1 MVARCVYGPRCTCI
15 NGTGCY
21 PCMKPIDT
29 ISVTTA
35 AGDRPPTHNVD
46 YPLFYVVL
54 ILLMAAALLAW
65 QAHSRVASFR
75 ESQEQVA
82 VASVT
87 GAANEIE
94 TLLFELRRSVGV
106 FAAEQAQLLGY
117 LAEHPGD
124 ESRFADLNA
133 KIRSY
138 FPEVFAFTV
147 ADDAGVVLL
156 EELPNLVGEAC
167 QRDIRRFAT
176 EGHRQGVRIHPQP
189 DGYHF
194 DIMAPLPG
202 QGGVFFISFKPNM
215 LVRVLANS
223 QAPGHWLL
231 LVLQGDPARVVEAS
245 AEGVRGA
252 FKREHFLQPWELE
265 ALKFATPVEGSLWN
279 LLDIASPEL
288 LTEQRMQSWTQAGA
302 LLMVFIAASLS
313 MLYLTR
319 HEERRRSRA
328 ERSLRES
335 HATLKA
341 VIEGIADGVYMKD
354 LDGRYRLV
362 NSKFAQLVGAPVSE
376 VVGRG
381 DVDLFSEAVAIRFAH
396 ADEETIGSARVSTRE
411 ETDEAREQTALVT
424 RAPYYDAENRVAGV
438 IGIRHDITELK
449 QVQEQVRRHER
460 ELAHVDRLSLMGEL
474 ASSLAH
480 ELNQPLGAVV
490 NYAQAC
496 LGMVRSGGGDTDK
509 VITAL
514 QETVDQ
520 ARRAG
525 DIIHRIRDFVQK
537 DTRWFRCL
545 ALLAVVNDVRDF
557 IRAELRGKHVSL
569 VIQIKGPLPKVL
581 ADRIQIEQVLLN
593 LIFNAMEAMQ
603 AADTAHRQIII
614 VLRALGSDKVQ
625 VTVSD
630 NGPGIDAADAEGL
643 FRPFFSTKSHGM
655 GMGLAISRSIIEAH
669 SGRLWAGPGAERGA
683 VFHFTLPASP
693 ECVQ

>member
-1 MVARCVYGPRCTCI
+1 
-15 NGTGCY
+15 
-21 PCMKPIDT
+21 MKPFDT
-29 ISVTTA
+29 TSVATV
-35 AGDRPPTHNVD
+35 AGDSPSLHQVD
-46 YPLFYVVL
+46 YPLFYVLL

-75 ESQEQVA
+75 ASQEQVA
-82 VASVT
+82 IASVT

-94 TLLFELRRSVGV
+94 TLLSELRRSVGV
-106 FAAEQAQLLGY
+106 FATEQAQLLRY
-117 LAEHPGD
+117 LAGHPDD
-124 ESRFADLNA
+124 EGRFADLDD
-133 KIRSY
+133 KIRRY

-147 ADDAGVVLL
+147 TDDSGRVLI

-176 EGHRQGVRIHPQP
+176 EGHRQQVRIHPQP

-194 DIMAPLPG
+194 DIMVPLPG
-202 QGGVFFISFKPNM
+202 QGGVFFISFKPSM

-231 LVLQGDPARVVEAS
+231 LVLRGDPTRLVEAS

-252 FKREHFLQPWELE
+252 FERERFLQPWELQ
-265 ALKFATPVEGSLWN
+265 ALEYSTPVEGSLWE
-279 LLDIASPEL
+279 LVDIASPAL

-302 LLMVFIAASLS
+302 LFLVFMAASLS

-335 HATLKA
+335 HATLTA

-354 LDGRYRLV
+354 LNGCYRLV
-362 NSKFAQLVGAPVSE
+362 NSKFAQLVGTPVSDI
-376 VVGRG
+376 VGRG
-381 DVDLFSEAVAIRFAH
+381 DADLFPEGVASRFAQ
-396 ADEETIGSARVSTRE
+396 ADEETVRSARVSTRE
-411 ETDEAREQTALVT
+411 ENDEAREQTALVT
-424 RAPYYDAENRVAGV
+424 RAPYYDAEGRVAGV

-449 QVQEQVRRHER
+449 RVQEQVRRHER

-496 LGMVRSGGGDTDK
+496 LGMVRSAAGDRDK
-509 VITAL
+509 LITAL

-525 DIIHRIRDFVQK
+525 DIVHRIRDFVQK
-537 DTRWFRCL
+537 DNRWFRCL
-545 ALLAVVNDVRDF
+545 ELSAVVNDVRDF
-557 IRAELRGKHVSL
+557 IRAELRGKQVSM

-603 AADTAHRQIII
+603 AADTRHRR
-614 VLRALGSDKVQ
+614 VTVTLRAVGGDRVQ

-630 NGPGIDAADAEGL
+630 NGPGIDAADAERL
-643 FRPFFSTKSHGM
+643 FRPFFSTKRQGM

-669 SGRLWAGPGAERGA
+669 SGRLWAEPGAERGA

-693 ECVQ
+693 ECVP

>member
-1 MVARCVYGPRCTCI
+1 MKTVDTTSVANVA
-15 NGTGCY
+15 
-21 PCMKPIDT
+21 D
-29 ISVTTA
+29 
-35 AGDRPPTHNVD
+35 DRPSVHKVD

-65 QAHSRVASFR
+65 QAHSRVTSFR
-75 ESQEQVA
+75 ASQEQVA
-82 VASVT
+82 ITSAT

-94 TLLFELRRSVGV
+94 TLLSELRRSVRV
-106 FAAEQAQLLGY
+106 FAAEQARLLDY
-117 LAEHPGD
+117 LAGHPND
-124 ESRFADLNA
+124 ESRVVDLNK
-133 KIRSY
+133 KIRRY

-147 ADDAGVVLL
+147 TDDSGKVLI
-156 EELPNLVGEAC
+156 EDLPNLVGEAC

-176 EGHRQGVRIHPQP
+176 EGHRQQVRIHPQP

-194 DIMAPLPG
+194 DIMVSLPG
-202 QGGVFFISFKPNM
+202 RGGVFFISFKPNM

-231 LVLQGDPARVVEAS
+231 LVLRADPARLVEVS
-245 AEGVRGA
+245 AEGVRGS
-252 FKREHFLQPWELE
+252 FKRERFLQPWELE
-265 ALKFATPVEGSLWN
+265 AQEYSIPVQGSLWD
-279 LLDIASPEL
+279 LVDIASPAL

-302 LLMVFIAASLS
+302 LFLVFMAASLS

-319 HEERRRSRA
+319 YEEQRRSRA

-335 HATLKA
+335 HATLTA

-354 LDGRYRLV
+354 LNGCYRLV
-362 NSKFAQLVGAPVSE
+362 NSKFAQQVGAPVPE
-376 VVGRG
+376 IVGRG
-381 DVDLFSEAVAIRFAH
+381 DADLFPESVANRFAQ
-396 ADEETIGSARVSTRE
+396 ADEETVRSARVSTRE
-411 ETDEAREQTALVT
+411 EVDEARSHSALVT
-424 RAPYYDAENRVAGV
+424 RAPYYDAEGRVAGV

-449 QVQEQVRRHER
+449 RVQEQVRHHER

-496 LGMVRSGGGDTDK
+496 LGMVRNAAGDRDK
-509 VITAL
+509 LIAAL

-525 DIIHRIRDFVQK
+525 DIVHRIRDFVQK
-537 DTRWFRCL
+537 DNRWFRCL
-545 ALLAVVNDVRDF
+545 ELSAVVNEVRDF
-557 IRAELRGKHVSL
+557 IRAELRGKQVSMA
-569 VIQIKGPLPKVL
+569 IQVKGPLPKVL

-603 AADTAHRQIII
+603 AADTIDRRITVA
-614 VLRALGSDKVQ
+614 LRGLGGDRVQ

-630 NGPGIDAADAEGL
+630 NGPGIDGADAERL
-643 FRPFFSTKSHGM
+643 FKPFFSTKRQGM

-669 SGRLWAGPGAERGA
+669 SGRLWAEPRAEGGAM
-683 VFHFTLPASP
+683 FHFTLPASP
-693 ECVQ
+693 ECAP